1 MRTKESKNDKRT
13 KLPNV
18 DIYGFLV
25 SMDLSFLMI
34 KQFSFV
40 IGGVC
45 VMCYFSWLG
54 NQRKSQQLKVLCLWI
69 SLTPLSP
76 QS

>member
-13 KLPNV
+13 KLPNGIV
-18 DIYGFLV
+18 IDIYGFLV

-40 IGGVC
+40 MGGVC
-45 VMCYFSWLG
+45 VWCVIFHGLEIKGSL
-54 NQRKSQQLKVLCLWI
+54 NSFVDKPNCL
-69 SLTPLSP
+69 
-76 QS
+76 